1 MTIPKLSKSEQQIMD
16 VLWAE
21 GRPLSRAEILELS
34 TEKTWKASS
43 IHILLNS
50 LLDKKAIVVAGFSK
64 TGSHYG
70 RTFAPTFEEGEG
82 MAMQIKQMASY
93 QKRPGKTVS
102 QIFSS
107 LMQEKNLTDKDLDE
121 LEAILQKSKK

>member
-1 MTIPKLSKSEQQIMD
+1 MTIPSLSKSEREIMD

-21 GRPLSRAEILELS
+21 GRPLSRAEILDLS

-43 IHILLNS
+43 IHILLNN

-70 RTFAPTFEEGEG
+70 RTFAPAFDEGEG
-82 MAMQIKQMASY
+82 MAMQIRQMASFK
-93 QKRPGKTVS
+93 KRPGKTLS
-102 QIFSS
+102 TIFSA
-107 LMQEKNLTDKDLDE
+107 LVEDENLTDEDLDE
-121 LEAILQKSKK
+121 LEEILRKNKE